1 MITYEQL
8 LIAISEHRQ
17 GDNNITVEIDG
28 ELYQGDFKIVFDD
41 DRLDD
46 GHLVITTIVEAV
58 K

>member
-1 MITYEQL
+1 MTTYEEL

-17 GDNNITVEIDG
+17 DKNNLTVEIDG

-46 GHLVITTIVEAV
+46 GHLVITT

>member
-1 MITYEQL
+1 MYTYEQL
-8 LIAISEHRQ
+8 SIAISEHRQ
-17 GDNNITVEIDG
+17 DNNNITVEIDG

-46 GHLVITTIVEAV
+46 GHLVITT

>member
-1 MITYEQL
+1 MTTYKEL

-17 GDNNITVEIDG
+17 GENDIAIEIDG
-28 ELYQGDFKIVFDD
+28 EIYQGDFKIVFDD

-46 GHLVITTIVEAV
+46 GHLVITT